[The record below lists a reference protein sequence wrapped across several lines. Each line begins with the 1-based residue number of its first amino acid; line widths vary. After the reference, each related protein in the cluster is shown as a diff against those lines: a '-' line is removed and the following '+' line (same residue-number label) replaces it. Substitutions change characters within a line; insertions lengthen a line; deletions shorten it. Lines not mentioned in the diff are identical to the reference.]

1 MRSNAHA
8 ARDAARILAAGLTLL
23 ATACDTGS
31 VPTAARPGLPADLG
45 LAAFRLTIDVAS
57 GGITVDGPSGP
68 GSTSAGA
75 SYSLLGSD
83 VVALHAGNC
92 DWTTIPGNSK
102 QRRCT
107 FDLALENRLTAA
119 DLMTP
124 TTFPQPPAGTS
135 GILVFPFAAAAL
147 GVPGG
152 GAVPSPDWDNAPA
165 NFFNDFSGCNGK
177 NSDCY
182 RSETYPAPLY
192 GGEVS
197 EARTVGFDVDRNAHS
212 VAVYIVVAADLRE
225 NIQQQVVLYGTQCGS
240 VRSDGEVDIANEI
253 KVGADSPPVNPKK
266 TRGFCGFEL
275 PAVLDGKR
283 VRSATLRMF
292 QAEVA
297 GLAAYSS
304 GLESVVVDHVDY
316 GATLRD
322 SDYDIE
328 ALDAA
333 IATLSTDA
341 TLGFRTVEVAGQV
354 QADLNAG
361 RRRTQF
367 RFRWST
373 ENLPEPGAGGAY
385 SYWDNTS
392 DPDPPRLTIVYGEW

>member
-1 MRSNAHA
+1 
-8 ARDAARILAAGLTLL
+8 
-23 ATACDTGS
+23 
-31 VPTAARPGLPADLG
+31 P
-45 LAAFRLTIDVAS
+45 
-57 GGITVDGPSGP
+57 GP
-68 GSTSAGA
+68 GSTAAGA

-92 DWTTIPGNSK
+92 EWTAVPGNSK

-107 FDLALENRLTAA
+107 FDLAVENRLTVA
-119 DLMTP
+119 DLVTP

-165 NFFNDFSGCNGK
+165 NFFNDFSGCTGK

-182 RSETYPAPLY
+182 RSETYPGPLY
-192 GGEVS
+192 GGEVT

-212 VAVYIVVAADLRE
+212 VSVYIVVAADLRE
-225 NIQQQVVLYGTQCGS
+225 NIPQQVVLSGTQCGS

-304 GLESVVVDHVDY
+304 GLESVLVDHIDY
-316 GATLRD
+316 GATLGGT
-322 SDYDIE
+322 DYDIE
-328 ALDAA
+328 PLEAA
-333 IATLSTDA
+333 TATLSTDA
-341 TLGFRTVEVAGQV
+341 TIGFRLVEVAERV
-354 QADLNAG
+354 QADLDAG

-373 ENLPEPGAGGAY
+373 DILPEPGADGAY

-392 DPDPPRLTIVYGEW
+392 DPNPPRLTIVYGNW

>member
-8 ARDAARILAAGLTLL
+8 ARDAARILVAGLTLL

-31 VPTAARPGLPADLG
+31 VPTEARPGLPADLG

-57 GGITVDGPSGP
+57 GGITVDGPSGS

-83 VVALHAGNC
+83 VLSLHAGNC
-92 DWTTIPGNSK
+92 EWTTIPGNSK

-182 RSETYPAPLY
+182 RSETYTAPLY

-225 NIQQQVVLYGTQCGS
+225 NIPQQVVLFGTQCGS
-240 VRSDGEVDIANEI
+240 VRSDGDVDIANEI

-283 VRSATLRMF
+283 VRSATLQMF

-297 GLAAYSS
+297 GSAAYSEYFDS
-304 GLESVVVDHVDY
+304 ILVDHVNY
-316 GATLRD
+316 GATLGG